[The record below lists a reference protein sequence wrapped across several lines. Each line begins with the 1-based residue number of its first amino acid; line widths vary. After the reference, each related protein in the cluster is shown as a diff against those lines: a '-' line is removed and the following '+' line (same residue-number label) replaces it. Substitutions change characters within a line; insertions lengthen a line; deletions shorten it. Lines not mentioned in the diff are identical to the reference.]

1 MVKNT
6 LFSGIRTIEG
16 RCYMEEKKISGTEV
30 LSIIGSLG
38 ALMTVIGLEMKDK
51 KEEKAK
57 EKAKLEAALTAARVQ
72 AQASQDQAQAIMDQ
86 ERQTQDALRVRL
98 HVVELELAN
107 RDHEEA
113 MSNWNAQGQQLKK
126 ELQGATPEAIG
137 YLVEKLV
144 EHRLA
149 KPVLRQIRAY

>member
-1 MVKNT
+1 MET
-6 LFSGIRTIEG
+6 LS
-16 RCYMEEKKISGTEV
+16 
-30 LSIIGSLG
+30 LLGSLG
-38 ALMTVIGLEMKDK
+38 VGLAMVGQELVK
-51 KEEKAK
+51 KNEQRAEAK
-57 EKAKLEAALTAARVQ
+57 RQLEDRLREATRAFDTLEAASRERIQEIAER
-72 AQASQDQAQAIMDQ
+72 
-86 ERQTQDALRVRL
+86 ERQTQDALRLRL
-98 HVVELELAN
+98 HMVELELAN

-113 MSNWNAQGQQLKK
+113 MGNWNAQGQQLKK

>member
-1 MVKNT
+1 
-6 LFSGIRTIEG
+6 
-16 RCYMEEKKISGTEV
+16 MEEKKISGTEV
-30 LSIIGSLG
+30 LSIVSALG
-38 ALMTVIGLEMKDK
+38 ALMTVVGLELAKK
-51 KEEKAK
+51 KEQKAQ
-57 EKAKLEAALTAARVQ
+57 ETRDLEAEVRASQQQ
-72 AQASQDQAQAIMDQ
+72 AQAFQDQAQAVMLQ

-98 HVVELELAN
+98 HVVELELAG

-113 MSNWNAQGQQLKK
+113 MGSWEAQGQQLKK